1 MDESKVCFTI
11 ISCCLL
17 IIKKHFLQK
26 HRWSIYTI
34 SLSIQRNIS
43 TCIITLT
50 SRDLIIFRSSHSFAE
65 INGAIYSQL
74 LVMNF
79 LNSAFCR
86 KKKKSKY
93 FNCFISCSFS
103 WYASF
108 WFAFKNKLQNHD
120 IFRYEKQDESNGN
133 TNLKWLEYLSLS

>member
-86 KKKKSKY
+86 EKKSQ
-93 FNCFISCSFS
+93 NTSI
-103 WYASF
+103 ASF
-108 WFAFKNKLQNHD
+108 HA
-120 IFRYEKQDESNGN
+120 
-133 TNLKWLEYLSLS
+133 LSLGMHLFGLLLKINSKIMTYSDMKNRMRAMGTLI